1 MLSSLLT
8 SKLNTAQNDASLDY
22 RAILADLAL
31 KYGRQDEATTGT
43 VADFVN
49 SIDLHEVS
57 VSRWDRLA
65 SATDVCLR
73 EGRTTP
79 QVVLKLVRECPASS
93 LDHDDL
99 LALCS
104 VRAHLEG
111 EAGEEVE
118 SILRPEIVAYW
129 EDAIEDDI
137 RQNGILADLFTDDDM
152 IEGERLVEETVEEIL
167 AEYKLK
173 FDSKDVNAICAY
185 VDVASEIESNRER
198 AGGDDK
204 YESQRESGW
213 GGVDAIDDLFEID
226 GPIGGAA

>member
-1 MLSSLLT
+1 
-8 SKLNTAQNDASLDY
+8 
-22 RAILADLAL
+22 
-31 KYGRQDEATTGT
+31 
-43 VADFVN
+43 
-49 SIDLHEVS
+49 
-57 VSRWDRLA
+57 
-65 SATDVCLR
+65 
-73 EGRTTP
+73 
-79 QVVLKLVRECPASS
+79 
-93 LDHDDL
+93 
-99 LALCS
+99 
-104 VRAHLEG
+104 LEG